1 MIFKDKSVIIT
12 GGSEGVGAAAARLF
26 AEAGANLMLV
36 ARNRKNLEAIAAE
49 LRDKSRVEI
58 FPMDVS
64 DADSCEDL
72 IKKTQFEFGRIDVL
86 VNNAGFQARGYVES
100 VTAEDLGRTI
110 DVNLRAPI
118 MLTRLA
124 LPHIREAGG
133 GAIINVAS
141 LAGRTPVPG
150 SAAYSASK
158 FGLRAFTFSLAEEI
172 RDSGIKLAVVSP
184 GPISTQFI
192 LADIDKTSDLT
203 FSQPISSAE
212 EVAQVILDLCGNNQR
227 EQAMPA
233 ISGVLTTL
241 SYLMP
246 WLGRALRPAL
256 ERRGSRVKKELKA
269 RAKAKSS
276 ETSTLN
282 RMAARKGRR
291 GRPGDHR
298 GAMILLLQQASRR
311 AGPCRLHKHR
321 ADSWWSC
328 AHFGRGSPCCACR
341 NNSDVTGAYCSS
353 AKASLVRF
361 SQPSASTRT
370 LSSTRMPP

>member
-1 MIFKDKSVIIT
+1 MIFKDKTVIVT

-49 LRDKSRVEI
+49 LRDKARVSV

-64 DADSCEDL
+64 DADSCVDL
-72 IKKTQFEFGRIDVL
+72 VKKALFEFGRIDVL
-86 VNNAGFQARGYVES
+86 VNNAGFHARGDVES
-100 VTAEDLGRTI
+100 VTADELARTI

-118 MLTRLA
+118 VLTRLV

-158 FGLRAFTFSLAEEI
+158 FGLRAFAFSLAEEI

-184 GPISTQFI
+184 GPIATQFI
-192 LADIDKTSDLT
+192 LDDIDKTSDLT
-203 FSQPISSAE
+203 FSQPMSSAE

-227 EQAMPA
+227 EQAIPA
-233 ISGVLTTL
+233 MSGLLTTI

-256 ERRGSRVKKELKA
+256 ERKGNRVKKELKA
-269 RAKAKSS
+269 KARVARS
-276 ETSTLN
+276 EN
-282 RMAARKGRR
+282 
-291 GRPGDHR
+291 
-298 GAMILLLQQASRR
+298 
-311 AGPCRLHKHR
+311 
-321 ADSWWSC
+321 
-328 AHFGRGSPCCACR
+328 GS
-341 NNSDVTGAYCSS
+341 
-353 AKASLVRF
+353 
-361 SQPSASTRT
+361 
-370 LSSTRMPP
+370 